1 MANIKISGRTATI
14 VSVYTLADIEKLGK
28 YRPEALVLEDKDGNV
43 TFKVGTSCCGSIS
56 DYGVGF
62 ADETFGNGKACV
74 TVLGGDAYATA
85 EEFVL
90 EEIGTAINKLNKVES
105 QIAGALD
112 EVEAEIT
119 AIKDAIE
126 IA

>member
-1 MANIKISGRTATI
+1 MANIKVSGRTATI
-14 VSVYTLADIEKLGK
+14 VSAYELADIEKLEK
-28 YRPEALVLEDKDGNV
+28 YRPEALALKDKDGNV
-43 TFKVGTSCCGSIS
+43 TFKVGTSCVGSVS
-56 DYGVGF
+56 DYGIGF
-62 ADETFGNGKACV
+62 ADETFGNGKACL
-74 TVLGGDAYATA
+74 TITGGDAYATA

-90 EEIGTAINKLNKVES
+90 EEIGTTINKLNKVES

>member
-1 MANIKISGRTATI
+1 MANIKVSGRTATI
-14 VSVYTLADIEKLGK
+14 VSAYTFEDFVKLEK
-28 YRPEALVLEDKDGNV
+28 YRPEALVLEDYDGNV
-43 TFKVGTSCCGSIS
+43 IFKVGTSCVGSVS
-56 DYGVGF
+56 DFGIGF

-90 EEIGTAINKLNKVES
+90 EEVGTAINKLNKVEAR
-105 QIAGALD
+105 IAGALD
-112 EVEAEIT
+112 EVEAEIN

>member
-1 MANIKISGRTATI
+1 MANIKVSGRTATI
-14 VSVYTLADIEKLGK
+14 VSAYTLADIEKLEK
-28 YRPEALVLEDKDGNV
+28 YRPEALALKDKDGNV
-43 TFKVGTSCCGSIS
+43 TFKVGTSFVGSVS
-56 DYGVGF
+56 DYGIGFGVG
-62 ADETFGNGKACV
+62 TFGNGKACV
-74 TVLGGDAYATA
+74 TVPGGEAYATA

-90 EEIGTAINKLNKVES
+90 EEIGTTINKLNKVES

>member
-1 MANIKISGRTATI
+1 MAKINVTGRTATI
-14 VSVYTLADIEKLGK
+14 VSAYALEDLIKLEK
-28 YRPEALVLEDKDGNV
+28 YRPEALVLKDEDGNV

-62 ADETFGNGKACV
+62 ADETFGNGKACL
-74 TVLGGDAYATA
+74 TVPGGDAYTTA

-90 EEIGTAINKLNKVES
+90 KEIGIAINKLNKVES

-112 EVEAEIT
+112 EVEAEID
-119 AIKDAIE
+119 AIKGAIE